1 MKKNISI
8 VFLLHFIISHILFA
22 QEPFFDKIS
31 QESIEVNKKGMVVL
45 GSWAVA
51 NIGTGI
57 YGSLSSEG
65 ANKYFHEMN
74 AIWNGVN
81 LGIAG
86 FSLLAYANTSIEN
99 TTLADLVKQQ
109 HGSETAFIVNAGL
122 DVGYMAFGLYL
133 RELSLNNSGNAA
145 RWKGYGNSILLQG
158 GFLFVF
164 DVVMYGLQRSRT
176 KQYVYPL
183 LEKVSITP
191 AGMSFKHNF

>member
-1 MKKNISI
+1 MKKIFSFALLLQITFFSTLKAQNPDLDEISR
-8 VFLLHFIISHILFA
+8 
-22 QEPFFDKIS
+22 K
-31 QESIEVNKKGMVVL
+31 SIEVNKKGMMVL

-57 YGSLSSEG
+57 YGALANEG
-65 ANKYFHEMN
+65 PNKYFYEMN

-81 LGIAG
+81 LGLAG
-86 FSLLAYANTSIEN
+86 FSLLGYANTSFEN

-133 RELSLNNSGNAA
+133 RELSLNDPDNAA

-183 LEKVSITP
+183 LENVSISPT
-191 AGMSFKHNF
+191 GMSFKYTF

>member
-1 MKKNISI
+1 MKRII
-8 VFLLHFIISHILFA
+8 LLAFLLQSILSSSLTA
-22 QEPFFDKIS
+22 QEPELDKIS
-31 QESIEVNKKGMVVL
+31 RESIEVNKSGMMVL

-57 YGSLSSEG
+57 YGALSNEG
-65 ANKYFHEMN
+65 PNRYFHEMN

-81 LGIAG
+81 LGLAG
-86 FSLLAYANTSIEN
+86 FSLFGYANSSFEN

-109 HGSETAFIVNAGL
+109 HGSEKAFLVNAGL

-133 RELSLNNSGNAA
+133 KELSLNDMQNAA
-145 RWKGYGNSILLQG
+145 RWKGYGNSIMLQG

-164 DVVMYGLQRSRT
+164 DVVMYVIQRSRT

-183 LEKVSITP
+183 LENVSITP
-191 AGMSFKHNF
+191 AGMSFKYNF